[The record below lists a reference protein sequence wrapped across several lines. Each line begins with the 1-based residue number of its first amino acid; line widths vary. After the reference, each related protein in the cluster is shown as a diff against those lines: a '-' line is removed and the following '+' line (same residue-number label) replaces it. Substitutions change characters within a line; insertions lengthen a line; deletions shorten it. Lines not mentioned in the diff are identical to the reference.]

1 MRSADQGVRVPSL
14 VFLGSSPFVL
24 WKGNLRS
31 LCVAQKSLFMD
42 GDRKQFS
49 LPLKLWDGQAFSHRT
64 SSVPIHLT
72 WVLEEWSKGNNPEK
86 GVQEKSMKV
95 WRLQRKPSSLHWRP
109 DEQRQSLY
117 RAESHGG
124 MCTPE
129 REGSARSP
137 PISPVTGGAQAPSGG
152 FLFAASQPHS
162 CSWPRNAGQ
171 CTSSVQADG
180 GRRKGVCVL
189 LGCSRTKFLL
199 LAWWKT
205 SGHVLQLITLLHVLL
220 C

>member
-1 MRSADQGVRVPSL
+1 MRSADQGVHVPSL

-31 LCVAQKSLFMD
+31 LWAAQKSLFVG

-49 LPLKLWDGQAFSHRT
+49 LPLKLWDQAFSHRT
-64 SSVPIHLT
+64 SSVPSHLT

-117 RAESHGG
+117 RAESHRG
-124 MCTPE
+124 MCTPK

-137 PISPVTGGAQAPSGG
+137 PISPVTGELRLSQVVFFLLQASHTHLMLLTKRCWTIYKQRPGRWWEKEGG
-152 FLFAASQPHS
+152 MCATWMQ
-162 CSWPRNAGQ
+162 Q
-171 CTSSVQADG
+171 
-180 GRRKGVCVL
+180 
-189 LGCSRTKFLL
+189 TKFLL